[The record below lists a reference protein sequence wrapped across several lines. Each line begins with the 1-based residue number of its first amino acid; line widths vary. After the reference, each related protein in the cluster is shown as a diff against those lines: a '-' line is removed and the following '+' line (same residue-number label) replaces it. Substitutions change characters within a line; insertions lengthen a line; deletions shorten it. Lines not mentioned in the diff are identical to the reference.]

1 MTIPAVPSV
10 TDAHET
16 DAPALAV
23 EDLTLRAG
31 GRTIVDRV
39 SFDAKA
45 GEIVA
50 VIGPNGAGKTT
61 LLEGIV
67 GVRPSGGGVRVRG
80 RVLASFADRAASF
93 AFAPDDATPPPEALV
108 ATLVDHAHAHR
119 PRGPATLDALLRDLR
134 LGPLLSRS
142 AGVVSRGERKRVA
155 LYLALA
161 ADRPV
166 VVLDEPFGAFDP
178 LQLRGVLDVVRSIA
192 DSGAAI
198 VVSVHQLRDAE
209 RIADRVLLLSE
220 GRRLG
225 FGTIDAIRAR
235 ACSAG
240 SLEDAFVALLS
251 STGGHDAP

>member
-1 MTIPAVPSV
+1 M
-10 TDAHET
+10 TDANAT

-23 EDLTLRAG
+23 DGLTLRAG
-31 GRTIVDRV
+31 GSTIVDRV
-39 SFDAKA
+39 SFDVAA

-67 GVRPSGGGVRVRG
+67 GLRPSDGHVRVGG
-80 RVLASFADRAASF
+80 RLLRSFADRAASF

-108 ATLVDHAHAHR
+108 ATLVEHARAHR
-119 PRGPATLDALLRDLR
+119 PRRQATLDALSRDLH
-134 LGPLLSRS
+134 LDPLCPRS
-142 AGVVSRGERKRVA
+142 AGVISRGERKRVA

-178 LQLRGVLDVVRSIA
+178 LQLRDVLDVVRSIA
-192 DSGAAI
+192 GAGAA
-198 VVSVHQLRDAE
+198 VLVSIHQLLDAE
-209 RIADRVLLLSE
+209 RIADRVLLVSD
-220 GRRLG
+220 GRRLA
-225 FGTIDAIRAR
+225 FGTVDAIHAQ
-235 ACSAG
+235 AGSAG

-251 STGGHDAP
+251 STGGRRAP